1 MGQEKGDTLMSE
13 KKVALSSLV
22 GQAWQQLQGVVLEE
36 VGKKVEELAE
46 AERESRLGRGR
57 HVRGE
62 SPLRRWG
69 YKVRKS
75 LMTAWGTI
83 QGLRLPRIRDVEKQ
97 QEVSFLSSE
106 RAESRL
112 VEMLLACTLG
122 GMAYRK
128 VVRWAGN
135 HLGLVLSAV
144 WVGRVVEAAAERM
157 ERRRQQRFSARQF
170 EALVVDAV
178 WVHYRRNPCRR
189 ARSGCL
195 LVAIGVEFGG
205 GFRVLDWQVA
215 EAEDREAYTA
225 LLGRLYER
233 GLEEVPLIVADGCG
247 SVRAAAEVVYPKAQL
262 QPCLR
267 HWLHNLES
275 LLRKRSW
282 LHKRR
287 LRRDFWWIYEA
298 ESVQQGERWA
308 WHFVRRWARS
318 EPQLVHQFWEGFQ
331 ASITFLKVGRQT
343 WSYRL
348 KTTNLAEGFFRNLR
362 RFLGRFPGFVS
373 PQHSERALGLYL
385 LGAEH
390 A

>member
-1 MGQEKGDTLMSE
+1 MNE

-22 GQAWQQLQGVVLEE
+22 GQAWGQLQGMVLEE
-36 VGKKVEELAE
+36 VRKKVEELAE
-46 AERESRLGRGR
+46 AERETRLGRAR
-57 HVRGE
+57 HERGG
-62 SPLRRWG
+62 STLRRWG
-69 YKVRKS
+69 YKLRKF
-75 LMTAWGTI
+75 LLTPWGLI
-83 QGLRLPRIRDVEKQ
+83 SGLRLPRLRDLEKN
-97 QEVSFLSSE
+97 QEVAFLGSE

-112 VEMLLACTLG
+112 AEMLLSSTLG
-122 GMAYRK
+122 GMSYRK
-128 VVRWAGN
+128 VVRWARQ
-135 HLGLVLSAV
+135 HLGMVISTA
-144 WVGRVVEAAAERM
+144 WVGRVVEAAVARM
-157 ERRRQQRFSARQF
+157 EQLRQARFSYRQF

-178 WVHYRRNPCRR
+178 WVHYRRGAR
-189 ARSGCL
+189 ARAHSGCL

-205 GFRVLDWQVA
+205 SFCVLDWQVA
-215 EAEDREAYTA
+215 EAEDTEAYLA

-247 SVRAAAEVVYPKAQL
+247 SLRAAAQIVYPQAPL

-267 HWLHNLES
+267 HWLQNLES
-275 LLRKRSW
+275 LLQKRSW
-282 LHKRR
+282 LHRRR

-298 ESVQQGERWA
+298 ESVEQAERWA
-308 WHFVRRWARS
+308 LHFLRRWARS
-318 EPQLVHQFWEGFQ
+318 EPAFVHAFWQGFD
-331 ASITFLKVGRQT
+331 ASITFLKEGLRT

-385 LGAEH
+385 LGADH

>member
-1 MGQEKGDTLMSE
+1 MSE

-22 GQAWQQLQGVVLEE
+22 GQAWQQLQGMVLDE
-36 VGKKVEELAE
+36 VRKQVEELAE
-46 AERESRLGRGR
+46 AERESRLGRAR
-57 HVRGE
+57 HARGGNA
-62 SPLRRWG
+62 LRRWG
-69 YKVRKS
+69 YRVRK
-75 LMTAWGTI
+75 LLLTPWGLI
-83 QGLRLPRIRDVEKQ
+83 SGLRLPRLRDVERK
-97 QEVSFLSSE
+97 QEVAFLSSE
-106 RAESRL
+106 RAEGRL
-112 VEMLLACTLG
+112 AEMLLASTLG
-122 GMAYRK
+122 GMSYRK
-128 VVRWAGN
+128 VVRWARL
-135 HLGLVLSAV
+135 HLGMVISTA

-157 ERRRQQRFSARQF
+157 ARRRQERFSARQF

-178 WVHYRRNPCRR
+178 WVHYRHSPRRR
-189 ARSGCL
+189 AHSGCL
-195 LVAIGVEFGG
+195 LVAMGVEFGG
-205 GFRVLDWQVA
+205 SFRVLDWQVA
-215 EAEDREAYTA
+215 EAEDAEAYLA

-247 SVRAAAEVVYPKAQL
+247 SVRAAAAVVYPQAQL

-275 LLRKRSW
+275 SLRKRSW
-282 LHKRR
+282 LHRRR

-298 ESVQQGERWA
+298 ESVQQAERWA
-308 WHFVRRWARS
+308 WHFARRWARS
-318 EPQLVHQFWEGFQ
+318 EPQFVHQFWEGFD
-331 ASITFLKVGRQT
+331 ASITFLKCGLRT

-385 LGAEH
+385 LGADH

>member
-1 MGQEKGDTLMSE
+1 MSE

-22 GQAWQQLQGVVLEE
+22 GQAWQQVQGMVLEE
-36 VGKKVEELAE
+36 VKRRVEELAE
-46 AERESRLGRGR
+46 AERETRLGRGR
-57 HVRGE
+57 HVRGG
-62 SPLRRWG
+62 STLRRWG
-69 YKVRKS
+69 YKLRK
-75 LMTAWGTI
+75 LLLTPWGLS
-83 QGLRLPRIRDVEKQ
+83 GLRLPRLRDVDKN
-97 QEVSFLSSE
+97 QEVAFLSSE

-112 VEMLLACTLG
+112 AEMLLASTLG
-122 GMAYRK
+122 GMSYRK
-128 VVRWAGN
+128 VVRWARQ
-135 HLGLVLSAV
+135 HLGMVLSTA

-157 ERRRQQRFSARQF
+157 ERRRQERFSHRQF

-178 WVHYRRNPCRR
+178 WVHYRRRPRRR
-189 ARSGCL
+189 ARSGAL
-195 LVAIGVEFGG
+195 LVAIGVEWGG
-205 GFRVLDWQVA
+205 AFRVLDWQVG
-215 EAEDREAYTA
+215 EAEDAEAYTA

-247 SVRAAAEVVYPKAQL
+247 SVRAAAQVVYPQAQL

-267 HWLHNLES
+267 HWLQNLES
-275 LLRKRSW
+275 LLHKRSW
-282 LHKRR
+282 LHRRR

-298 ESVQQGERWA
+298 DSVEQAERWA
-308 WHFVRRWARS
+308 LHFLRRWARS
-318 EPQLVHQFWEGFQ
+318 EPDFVQQFWEDFQ
-331 ASITFLKVGRQT
+331 ASITFLKAGLRT

>member
-1 MGQEKGDTLMSE
+1 MSE

-22 GQAWQQLQGVVLEE
+22 GQAWQQLQGMVLEE
-36 VGKKVEELAE
+36 VKKKVEELAE

-57 HVRGE
+57 HRRGGNT
-62 SPLRRWG
+62 LRRWG
-69 YKVRKS
+69 YKVRK
-75 LMTAWGTI
+75 LLLTPWGLI
-83 QGLRLPRIRDVEKQ
+83 SGLRLPRLRDVEKN
-97 QEVSFLSSE
+97 QEVAFLSSE

-112 VEMLLACTLG
+112 AEMLLSSTLG
-122 GMAYRK
+122 GMSYRK
-128 VVRWAGN
+128 VVRWARQ
-135 HLGLVLSAV
+135 HLGMVISTA

-157 ERRRQQRFSARQF
+157 ERRRQERFSARQF

-178 WVHYRRNPCRR
+178 WVHYRRGPQRR
-189 ARSGCL
+189 ARSGAL
-195 LVAIGVEFGG
+195 LVAIGVEWGG

-215 EAEDREAYTA
+215 DAEDAEAYLA

-247 SVRAAAEVVYPKAQL
+247 SVRAAAAIVYPSAQL

-267 HWLHNLES
+267 HWLRNLEP
-275 LLRKRSW
+275 LLHQRSW
-282 LHKRR
+282 LHRRR

-298 ESVQQGERWA
+298 ESVEQAQRGA
-308 WHFVRRWARS
+308 LHFLRRWARS
-318 EPQLVHQFWEGFQ
+318 EPDFVQQFWQGFE
-331 ASITFLKVGRQT
+331 ASVTFLKSGLRT

-348 KTTNLAEGFFRNLR
+348 KTTNLADGFFRNLR

-373 PQHSERALGLYL
+373 PEHSERALGLYL
-385 LGAEH
+385 LGADH